1 MFLKR
6 FFNFIPKNDYSR
18 ALDLFNEGYY
28 TKALR
33 IFEDLLDR
41 EASGENVD
49 IATIELF
56 ACESHVALSKERL
69 DADNLEEAILEM
81 EKAVAL
87 KPNFA
92 DLRFALGNLY
102 MDDGKI
108 EDARTNFE
116 HALDINPKFFKAR
129 VSLARAHFIGGRSSE
144 AVHSLETAKSS
155 CPNFYTEN
163 LNDLMQMLRIEE
175 SEEAI
180 RRGFHEILEERPS
193 SAQVSREIAIEA
205 IQNGNYNEAVRE
217 LKKAIALKPDYPDL
231 HNYLGI
237 AYGNNGMTDDAIEEF
252 EVALKI
258 NPYYLKARLN
268 LALALYDSA
277 RFVEAQSHI
286 ERVLSVQPEN
296 QLANNLMTEL
306 RAVADRK

>member
-6 FFNFIPKNDYSR
+6 FFNFVPRDDYSR
-18 ALDLFNEGYY
+18 ALDLFNEGQY

-33 IFEDLLDR
+33 IFENLLQG
-41 EASGENVD
+41 EGKGENLD

-56 ACESHVALSKERL
+56 ACESHVALSKERMNEGKL
-69 DADNLEEAILEM
+69 SSAIAEM

-92 DLRFALGNLY
+92 DLRFSLGNLY
-102 MDDGKI
+102 IDEGRIDDAA
-108 EDARTNFE
+108 DNFRK
-116 HALDINPKFFKAR
+116 ALDINPKFFKAG
-129 VSLARAHFIGGRSSE
+129 VSLARAHYQRGQADDAIRSLTDSKE
-144 AVHSLETAKSS
+144 N
-155 CPNFYTEN
+155 CPKFYVEN
-163 LNDLMQMLRIEE
+163 LGDLIQMLKIHEDDD
-175 SEEAI
+175 AV

-193 SAQVSREIAIEA
+193 SAQISREIAIEA
-205 IQNGNYNEAVRE
+205 IQNGHYGDAIRE

-237 AYGNNGMTDDAIEEF
+237 AYGNHGMVDDSIEEF

-268 LALALYDSA
+268 LALALYDCG
-277 RFVEAQSHI
+277 RLVEAQNHI

-296 QLANNLMTEL
+296 QLALNLLTEL
-306 RAVADRK
+306 RAVTEQK